1 MDKTSRRL
9 QIGCGILLIL
19 MALTSVVQQIINS
32 GASTLTFASICT
44 PLTYLLLAVYC
55 MIPSRHGWRNIFFFV
70 GFGAL
75 LILFLI
81 STFTSL
87 KYVISYGEPAYLV
100 TIALNFTLTFFPF
113 WMLLLKLIRKTA
125 VSVMAL
131 FAFNIS
137 IGCYMLSP
145 VGLVANLVTYFKMGY
160 PHHVI
165 LTFASAL
172 IFAFITT
179 FLMIAIIIL
188 FWLSES
194 LPAFFPVKKTPAAPS
209 VQ

>member
-9 QIGCGILLIL
+9 QIGCSILLIL
-19 MALTSVVQQIINS
+19 MAMMNIAQLIINS
-32 GASTLTFASICT
+32 TMGSNFYT
-44 PLTYLLLAVYC
+44 PLAYLLLAVYG

-75 LILFLI
+75 LILSWI
-81 STFTSL
+81 SALLPL
-87 KYVISYGEPAYLV
+87 KYMLGYREPAYIFNIV
-100 TIALNFTLTFFPF
+100 FSFAFTIFPF

-131 FAFNIS
+131 FALTIS
-137 IGCYMLSP
+137 IGCYTLAPAAS
-145 VGLVANLVTYFKMGY
+145 VANLITYFKMGY
-160 PHHVI
+160 PHQVMVS
-165 LTFASAL
+165 LTSTAVTSFISAC
-172 IFAFITT
+172 
-179 FLMIAIIIL
+179 LMIAIIIL

-194 LPAFFPVKKTPAAPS
+194 LPVFFPVKKTPAAPS